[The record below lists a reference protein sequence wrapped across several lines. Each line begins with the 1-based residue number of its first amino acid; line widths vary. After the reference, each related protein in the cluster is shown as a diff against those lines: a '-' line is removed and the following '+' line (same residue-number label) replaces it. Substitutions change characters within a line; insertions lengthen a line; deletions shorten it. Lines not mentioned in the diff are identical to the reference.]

1 MATDPAP
8 PFIGGVPRADRPAFP
23 GCLIRRS
30 AVKTPAD
37 ERCAQSTHARTRKMV
52 NYAWPGRTELALW
65 DEPNAELR
73 RLNRR
78 SLETRKG
85 VGCYRQQGGGHGS
98 RTSAKECVTTHLP
111 KQLALK
117 MDAAEASCLCSAVSG
132 RVGCPVRVPARQTR

>member
-1 MATDPAP
+1 M
-8 PFIGGVPRADRPAFP
+8 GENP
-23 GCLIRRS
+23 GLLEMFEAGAYLDHLS
-30 AVKTPAD
+30 AKWANFGKQNW
-37 ERCAQSTHARTRKMV
+37 RCGMNQTLK
-52 NYAWPGRTELALW
+52 
-65 DEPNAELR
+65 LR

-117 MDAAEASCLCSAVSG
+117 MDAAEASCLCLAVSG
-132 RVGCPVRVPARQTR
+132 RVGCSVSRWRFADPVSPDE